1 MSCSRCVNDGPDI
14 YIGCPDCG
22 QTREAWENNRVVE
35 DMVNHPAHYQL
46 LDGVEV
52 LDVIKA
58 TLTEEQLKGYFI
70 GNCIKYLCRA
80 NKKNG
85 DEDLAKM
92 EFYVKELMDG

>member
-1 MSCSRCVNDGPDI
+1 MFEKYCIACKKVWYAESLEDWCTHICEKNK
-14 YIGCPDCG
+14 
-22 QTREAWENNRVVE
+22 VE
-35 DMVNHPAHYQL
+35 DMVNHPKHYEL

-58 TLTEEQLKGYFI
+58 SLTTEQLKGYFM
-70 GNCIKYLCRA
+70 GNCIKYLCRS

-92 EFYVKELMDG
+92 EFYAKELMDI

>member
-1 MSCSRCVNDGPDI
+1 MHSCKKDKVG
-14 YIGCPDCG
+14 
-22 QTREAWENNRVVE
+22 
-35 DMVNHPAHYQL
+35 DMVNHPTHYQL

-52 LDVIKA
+52 LDIIKA
-58 TLTEEQLKGYFI
+58 SLTEEQLKGYFM

-92 EFYVKELMDG
+92 EFYARELIYLRE